1 VPAPYELLA
10 VPFHAYLALPGTP
23 EPDLTEAIDA
33 SGSDWVL
40 LGTLGAD
47 EYDEDGITV
56 THEQNIEYFRGLG
69 KTIPIKAFRTSE
81 GLTLGLV
88 VRDVTMETYAK
99 ALNDATVDSSDP
111 GSKALALYQGYNV
124 AQYALA
130 IRSADGPYAD
140 GAAMQYWVPTVVQ
153 SGNPAPVYKR
163 GTPAGLAFT
172 FTTMKG
178 VDATDP
184 SEYLGVVRAL
194 TEAPGS

>member
-1 VPAPYELLA
+1 MPAPYELLA
-10 VPFHAYLALPGTP
+10 VPFHAYLAPAGTE
-23 EPDLTEAIDA
+23 EPALDAAIDG
-33 SGSDWVL
+33 SGSAWAL

-69 KTIPIKAFRTSE
+69 STIPIKAFRSSE

-88 VRDVTMETYAK
+88 VRDMTMETYAK

-111 GSKALALYQGYNV
+111 GSKAVTLYQGYNV
-124 AQYALA
+124 NQFALV
-130 IRSADGPYAD
+130 IRAADGPYAD
-140 GAAMQYWVPTVVQ
+140 GAPMQYWVPTVVQ
-153 SGNPAPVYKR
+153 SGNPAPVHKK
-163 GTPAGLAFT
+163 GNPAGLALV

-178 VDATDP
+178 VGASDP

-194 TEAPGS
+194 TAAP